1 MVNISCVPYTKWR
14 MKTWMLINI
23 LRNLD
28 SYFSGSFFFLFI
40 YFYFMHGNFTV
51 YATLEQFL
59 GGLHLA
65 SAILLLVSLNDVH
78 VCMIYDRIKL
88 CQE

>member
-1 MVNISCVPYTKWR
+1 MCSLYQMENENMDVDKYLEKPRQLFLWI
-14 MKTWMLINI
+14 
-23 LRNLD
+23 
-28 SYFSGSFFFLFI
+28 FFFI
-40 YFYFMHGNFTV
+40 YFMHGNFTV